1 MVNIDKIKALAK
13 EKGIKLNYI
22 TQQLGISHTFFA
34 DAAKGKV
41 KISDNRLI
49 TIAEILNT
57 TPEYLKDETDTKENL
72 SDIFDIREVPKQG
85 LIPVYG
91 LVSAGKGIFAQEEI
105 LTWESVDKKY
115 AKSGYF
121 YLKVTGDS
129 MSPKIDDG
137 DLVLVRSQTS
147 IDSGT
152 IGIFSVEE
160 EGFIKKV
167 EYNDTHISLISFN
180 PKYPPMEFD
189 GMDVLKVRV
198 IGKVIELKRKF

>member
-1 MVNIDKIKALAK
+1 
-13 EKGIKLNYI
+13 
-22 TQQLGISHTFFA
+22 
-34 DAAKGKV
+34 
-41 KISDNRLI
+41 
-49 TIAEILNT
+49 
-57 TPEYLKDETDTKENL
+57 
-72 SDIFDIREVPKQG
+72 
-85 LIPVYG
+85 
-91 LVSAGKGIFAQEEI
+91 
-105 LTWESVDKKY
+105 
-115 AKSGYF
+115 
-121 YLKVTGDS
+121 

-147 IDSGT
+147 VDSGT

-180 PKYPPMEFD
+180 PQYPPMEFD

>member
-1 MVNIDKIKALAK
+1 MFWTTLVTLCN
-13 EKGIKLNYI
+13 
-22 TQQLGISHTFFA
+22 QRGISPT
-34 DAAKGKV
+34 K
-41 KISDNRLI
+41 LC
-49 TIAEILNT
+49 EILNLSNATAVRWKKGSIPQDT
-57 TPEYLKDETDTKENL
+57 TLIKIADYFNVSTDYLLGKPTQNL
-72 SDIFDIREVPKQG
+72 SDYFNIKEVEEQG
-85 LIPVYG
+85 MIPVYG

-105 LTWESVDKKY
+105 VAWESVDKKY
-115 AKSGYF
+115 AKPGYF
-121 YLKVTGDS
+121 YLKVSGDS

-147 IDSGT
+147 VDSGT

-180 PKYPPMEFD
+180 PQYPPMEFD